1 VEKAQKCPFKFFG
14 AKLAGSLVSI
24 NECKQRFTQ
33 FYSRMPRTKFFLPL
47 QMLIFMLAFA
57 LQLNA
62 QNLNYSADN
71 MESVLVNGEQV
82 TQLTGNVQFTQPG
95 RSLFSDFMW
104 KYTSQKQ
111 MKFWGNMRLVD
122 ADGMTITGDTL
133 VIYELSNLAIVTG
146 NVVMVDKQATLK
158 TPQLTYNINSGKAEY
173 NQGGTIVDE
182 GNTLTSQYGQYDKMA
197 KTMQFRSL
205 VKLKGTEFNMET
217 DSLNYDLTSKMVYF
231 FGKTKIVS
239 EDGIVYSKKGSY
251 NTQTRKG
258 NLQGRSQMES
268 ETYLLEGDKID
279 FNRVEKKGEAHGNVV
294 MFTRSDSAT
303 IYCQHAYFDDAKDK
317 SKAFGQLLLK
327 YPMKP
332 DTLYLTADTL
342 QTANNRNPS
351 LRKLTARGATKV
363 YIASLQGICD
373 SLVYQFEDS
382 SIYFFKD
389 PVLWSDKNQI
399 TADSIRAQLANNEID
414 KLYLRQNSFLISR
427 DSLKNY
433 NQIKGKR
440 MIGFFTK
447 NQISKL
453 DVYGNAQSI
462 YFALEADT
470 ALLGMNKIL
479 CTNMVAHFLANNKL
493 KSVTSITAPEGTF
506 TPIHELQ
513 EPDKKLKGFVWRE
526 KERPTLNMIL
536 SSRYLSPD
544 LVVKPSDTKPKTK
557 AKPKPPKTKAPK
569 KKGKK

>member
-1 VEKAQKCPFKFFG
+1 MPHLKLSLPFQ
-14 AKLAGSLVSI
+14 L
-24 NECKQRFTQ
+24 
-33 FYSRMPRTKFFLPL
+33 
-47 QMLIFMLAFA
+47 LILMLASA

-62 QNLNYSADN
+62 QNLNYSAEN

-104 KYTSQKQ
+104 KYTTQKQ

-133 VIYELSNLAIVTG
+133 VIYELSNEAIVTG
-146 NVVMVDKQATLK
+146 NVVMVDKKTTLK
-158 TPQLTYNINSGKAEY
+158 TPQLTYKINSGQAEY
-173 NQGGTIVDE
+173 NKGGTIIDE
-182 GNTLTSQYGQYDKMA
+182 GNTLTSQYGRYDRIA
-197 KTMQFRSL
+197 KTMQFRNL
-205 VKLKGTEFNMET
+205 VKLQGTEFNMDT
-217 DSLNYDLTSKMVYF
+217 DSLNYDLSSKMVYF

-239 EDGIVYSKKGSY
+239 EDGIVYSKKGNY

-279 FNRVEKKGEAHGNVV
+279 FNRIDKKGEAHGNVV

-303 IYCQHAYFDDAKDK
+303 IYCQHAFFDDAKDK

-332 DTLYLTADTL
+332 DTLYLSADTL
-342 QTANNRNPS
+342 QTANNRNAS
-351 LRKLTARGATKV
+351 LRKLTAKGKTKV
-363 YIASLQGICD
+363 FIASLQGICD

-389 PVLWSDKNQI
+389 PVLWSGKNQI

-414 KLYLRQNSFLISR
+414 KLYLRQNSFLVSK

-440 MIGFFTK
+440 MIGYFTK

-453 DVYGNAQSI
+453 EVFGNAQSI
-462 YFALEADT
+462 YFALEGDT

-479 CTNMVAHFLANNKL
+479 CTNMIAHFLANNKL
-493 KSVTSITAPEGTF
+493 KSVTSITEPEGNF
-506 TPIHELQ
+506 TPIHELL

-526 KERPTLNMIL
+526 KERPTLNLIL
-536 SSRYLSPD
+536 ASRFTNSD
-544 LVVKPSDTKPKTK
+544 QVVVKPADRNPKRKVTS
-557 AKPKPPKTKAPK
+557 KPPKPK
-569 KKGKK
+569 KSKKKAKK